1 MANARGRRGGGI
13 LFLTR
18 LIWDE
23 EDRSGPE
30 EMRVEGEGE
39 SEGEGN
45 LQLMSVR
52 MNEAD

>member
-13 LFLTR
+13 LFLTSNKAD
-18 LIWDE
+18 L
-23 EDRSGPE
+23 GP
-30 EMRVEGEGE
+30 EMRVEGE